1 MAKFLNDNG
10 LLYVWQKIK
19 VLLEKKVD
27 KVEGKGLSTND
38 LTNELLEKINSSGSS
53 SFSGSYTDL
62 TNKPTLNGVQI
73 NGAMTAQDLGLQ
85 PKGDYANASHTHVKS
100 QITDFPTGLS
110 EFTNDT
116 GFQNSAQVQSAINSA
131 IGSITHFY
139 FQKVESLPP
148 TGEDNVIYLVPN
160 TDPESQNLYDEFLYV
175 DSAFEKIG
183 ETDIDLSNYWS
194 KTDLVAITNGEIDNL
209 FA

>member
-1 MAKFLNDNG
+1 MAKFLNDDG

-38 LTNELLEKINSSGSS
+38 LTNELLEKINSAGSS

-73 NGAMTAQDLGLQ
+73 NGTMTSQDLGLQ
-85 PKGDYANASHTHVKS
+85 PRGDYANAVHTHTKS

-110 EFTNDT
+110 QFTNDT
-116 GFQNSAQVQSAINSA
+116 GFQNSEQVQSAINSA
-131 IGSITHFY
+131 IGSITHFH
-139 FQKVESLPP
+139 FQKVDSLPP

-194 KTDLVAITNGEIDNL
+194 KTDLVAITNGEIDDL
-209 FA
+209 FV